1 VLRTLSPLEFAN
13 IATSKLPF
21 DLHVLSTPPAFVLS
35 QNQTLRIKINQTI
48 ADPTDSTLSD
58 QSGLTDWSYLL
69 HSNVCLDLRR
79 DKRGLSRIALS
90 IFKEHDASPLA
101 ARVINFQIMNS
112 QPSG

>member
-1 VLRTLSPLEFAN
+1 MLRTLSPLEFTN

-35 QNQTLRIKINQTI
+35 QNQTLRKKINQTI

-58 QSGLTDWSYLL
+58 QSGLTDWSVTTQFVYP
-69 HSNVCLDLRR
+69 DLRR

-90 IFKEHDASPLA
+90 IFKEHDAPPLA
-101 ARVINFQIMNS
+101 VRVINFQIMNS